1 MQHVEMISRQE
12 RVTFVDIQ
20 EMTLPKS
27 QSLIL
32 DASKKLFLK
41 LNGASFLARR
51 LRSMDFESMLCIWE
65 MFPRVQGI
73 FQYKF

>member
-27 QSLIL
+27 QNQIL
-32 DASKKLFLK
+32 EANLHE
-41 LNGASFLARR
+41 ASFLACG
-51 LRSMDFESMLCIWE
+51 LLSMDFESMLCIWK
-65 MFPRVQGI
+65 MLLRLQGV
-73 FQYKF
+73 FWYNL